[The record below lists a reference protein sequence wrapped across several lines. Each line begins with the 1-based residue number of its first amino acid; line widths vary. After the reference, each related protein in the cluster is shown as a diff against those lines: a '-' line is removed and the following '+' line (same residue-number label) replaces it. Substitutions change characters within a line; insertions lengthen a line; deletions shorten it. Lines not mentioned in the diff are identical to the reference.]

1 MPLQKYADT
10 RFELRNLVTGKRKRM
25 AGIMRSIMD
34 RIRVRKSGTN
44 NQKGSKQKCDD
55 SRRKLFI
62 RSYKSFLVID
72 DHLFHW

>member
-34 RIRVRKSGTN
+34 RIRVRKSGAD
-44 NQKGSKQKCDD
+44 NQKGPKQNCDD
-55 SRRKLFI
+55 SGRKLFI
-62 RSYKSFLVID
+62 RSYKSFLVVD
-72 DHLFHW
+72 DDLFHW